1 MRSYLHRM
9 AANALSRE
17 RSIHP
22 VLGSLWASQRSAD
35 SFEASGET
43 LVPGARP
50 QRAQDAEQ
58 SQTPIQPRSLVQ
70 SARMES
76 MDVEREQR
84 SAEHSSEFMPQTRA
98 EVAMPIHPSSE
109 TAQVHAMS
117 ALPRVAS
124 QSEGDSGL
132 RAVGSEFQ
140 QRNFKPLVPESS
152 ERAQASQNVAVPAV
166 AAPRIDSFRR
176 QALAQS
182 SRGPDS
188 IEIHIGRI
196 EVLAAQP
203 QPAQRPPVQP
213 ARKSLDLGEYLRR
226 GGGTR

>member
-43 LVPGARP
+43 LVPGTKP
-50 QRAQDAEQ
+50 QRAQGLEQLQVQPTRVDSVHIEQEQ
-58 SQTPIQPRSLVQ
+58 SPAERGPDVTPWSGPK
-70 SARMES
+70 
-76 MDVEREQR
+76 
-84 SAEHSSEFMPQTRA
+84 
-98 EVAMPIHPSSE
+98 EVMPIHPSSE
-109 TAQVHAMS
+109 AQRVHAIS
-117 ALPRVAS
+117 TLSGTASPAESDGGLPTVRPES
-124 QSEGDSGL
+124 
-132 RAVGSEFQ
+132 Q

-152 ERAQASQNVAVPAV
+152 QRVQASQNVAVPAV
-166 AAPRIDSFRR
+166 ATPRIDSSRR
-176 QALAQS
+176 QALAQPA
-182 SRGPDS
+182 REPDS

-203 QPAQRPPVQP
+203 QPAQRPPAQP